1 MIELNLR
8 KHNRIVLHGASLK
21 KAINQNLI
29 YSARLTG
36 NQFLY
41 NEFKV
46 MIRLFLQGFSKEEIF
61 KKIEEENLFEYRSL
75 KALGN
80 HRGAVWER
88 INYLDDYLMQ
98 KVVSEPNEIGRLIN
112 FYSILKYDLLFLE
125 FMEEVILEKVYAHQM
140 ELSHADISNFF
151 GIKAEQSEIV
161 ANFKETTL
169 KRLRAAYIELLTGA
183 GYTVKNEN
191 EFSLTTPIAVYQICN
206 YLEEIG
212 EKRVAK
218 AMLGI

>member
-1 MIELNLR
+1 M
-8 KHNRIVLHGASLK
+8 LHGASLK
-21 KAINQNLI
+21 NTINQNLI

-46 MIRLFLQGFSKEEIF
+46 MVKLFLRGFSKEEIF
-61 KKIEEENLFEYRSL
+61 RKIEDENLFEYRSL
-75 KALGN
+75 KAIGKHL
-80 HRGAVWER
+80 GAVWER
-88 INYLDDYLMQ
+88 INYLDEYLM
-98 KVVSEPNEIGRLIN
+98 KIVATEPNEIGRLIN

-125 FMEEVILEKVYAHQM
+125 FMEEVVLEKVYAHQM

-151 GIKAEQSEIV
+151 GIKAEQSGIIS
-161 ANFKETTL
+161 NFKETTL
-169 KRLRAAYIELLTGA
+169 KRLRAAYFELLMGA
-183 GYTVKNEN
+183 GYVVKDGS

-212 EKRVAK
+212 EKRYAK
-218 AMLGI
+218 AMLGV

>member
-1 MIELNLR
+1 MCCNGAGLR
-8 KHNRIVLHGASLK
+8 KETS
-21 KAINQNLI
+21 QNLI

-46 MIRLFLQGFSKEEIF
+46 MVKLFLQGFSKEEIF
-61 KKIEEENLFEYRSL
+61 RKIEDENLFEYRSL
-75 KALGN
+75 KAIGKHL
-80 HRGAVWER
+80 GAVWER
-88 INYLDDYLMQ
+88 INYLDEYLM
-98 KVVSEPNEIGRLIN
+98 KIVATEPNEIGRLIN

-125 FMEEVILEKVYAHQM
+125 FMEEVVLEKVYAHQM

-151 GIKAEQSEIV
+151 GIKAEQSEII

-169 KRLRAAYIELLTGA
+169 KRLRAAYFELLMGA
-183 GYTVKNEN
+183 GYAIKNEN
-191 EFSLTTPIAVYQICN
+191 NFSLTTPIALYQICT

-212 EKRVAK
+212 EKRFAK
-218 AMLGI
+218 AMLGV

>member
-1 MIELNLR
+1 M
-8 KHNRIVLHGASLK
+8 K
-21 KAINQNLI
+21 KTINQNLI

-46 MIRLFLQGFSKEEIF
+46 MVKLFLQGFSKEEIF
-61 KKIEEENLFEYRSL
+61 RKIEDENLFEYRSL
-75 KALGN
+75 KAIGKHL
-80 HRGAVWER
+80 GAVWER
-88 INYLDDYLMQ
+88 INYLDEYLM
-98 KVVSEPNEIGRLIN
+98 KIVATEPNEIGRLIN

-125 FMEEVILEKVYAHQM
+125 FMEEVVLEKVYAHQM

-151 GIKAEQSEIV
+151 GIKAEQSGIIS
-161 ANFKETTL
+161 NFKETTL
-169 KRLRAAYIELLTGA
+169 KRLRAAYFELLMGA
-183 GYTVKNEN
+183 GYVVKDSS

-212 EKRVAK
+212 EKRYAK
-218 AMLGI
+218 AMLGV

>member
-1 MIELNLR
+1 MCCNGAGLR
-8 KHNRIVLHGASLK
+8 KETS
-21 KAINQNLI
+21 QNLI

-46 MIRLFLQGFSKEEIF
+46 MVKLFLQGFSKEEIF
-61 KKIEEENLFEYRSL
+61 RKIEDENLFEYRSL
-75 KALGN
+75 KALGK
-80 HRGAVWER
+80 HLGAVWER
-88 INYLDDYLMQ
+88 INYLDEYLM
-98 KVVSEPNEIGRLIN
+98 KIVVSEPNEIGRLIN

-125 FMEEVILEKVYAHQM
+125 FMEEVVLEKVYAHQM
-140 ELSHADISNFF
+140 QLSHADISNFF
-151 GIKAEQSEIV
+151 GIKAEQSEII

-169 KRLRAAYIELLTGA
+169 KRLRAAYFELLMGA
-183 GYTVKNEN
+183 GYVVKDGS

-212 EKRVAK
+212 EKRYAK
-218 AMLGI
+218 AMLGV